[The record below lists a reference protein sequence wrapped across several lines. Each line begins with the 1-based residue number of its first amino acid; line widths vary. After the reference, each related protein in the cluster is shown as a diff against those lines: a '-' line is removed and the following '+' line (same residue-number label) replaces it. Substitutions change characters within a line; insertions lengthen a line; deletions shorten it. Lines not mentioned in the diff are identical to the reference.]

1 MLPALFVSRGL
12 PTLPFTDSPA
22 KRFLS
27 GLSGIL
33 PRRPRA
39 ILAIS
44 TPWEDDVAPP
54 PDGFAYSAPG
64 APGLT
69 ARALALLDSAGL
81 SRHVVEAKQGA
92 CGPLSVIYPNADIP
106 VARLSLTSRQGPL
119 HHLAMGRALASLGRD
134 DDVLILG
141 SGSFSRGRP
150 LSRPNGP
157 EPAWVAEFARW
168 MHAALHRGSIDDL
181 LAYRTKAP
189 FADRNHPTDEHLLP
203 LFVALGAGGAQAEAK
218 RLHASVMHGVLR
230 MDVYAFRSPCP
241 LPKPMPRATP
251 EHSR

>member
-1 MLPALFVSRGL
+1 MLPALFVSHGL

-44 TPWEDDVAPP
+44 APWEADVAPP
-54 PDGFAYSAPG
+54 PASFFYRAPG
-64 APGLT
+64 SRELT
-69 ARALALLDSAGL
+69 GKAMALLNAAGL
-81 SRHVVEAKQGA
+81 SRGIAEVDHGA
-92 CGPLSVIYPNADIP
+92 CGPLSLIYPNADIP
-106 VARLSLTSRQGPL
+106 VARLSLAPGQGPL
-119 HHLAMGRALASLGRD
+119 HHLAMGCALAPLGRD
-134 DDVLILG
+134 DGVLILG

-150 LSRPNGP
+150 FSRPGGP
-157 EPAWVAEFARW
+157 EPAWVAEFGRW
-168 MHAALHRGSIDDL
+168 MHAALLKGAIDDL
-181 LAYRTKAP
+181 LAYREKAP
-189 FADRNHPTDEHLLP
+189 FAERNHPTGEHLLP
-203 LFVALGAGGAQAEAK
+203 LFVALGAGGSEAK

-241 LPKPMPRATP
+241 LPKSAPRAIP
-251 EHSR
+251 ERCR